1 MKASR
6 NPWGLTRADFLKAK
20 SGLAN
25 NVCTL
30 YTYHVYSV
38 HQMTRL
44 TKAAPAKTNTA
55 AAILAAARE
64 ILDREGIAAI
74 AMRPI
79 AERAGITP
87 MAIYRHYKDRASL
100 LKAIADAGFR
110 ELGDRMQALKLRGE
124 VEARLRQVGGI
135 VLDTAL
141 EFPNLYELMF
151 LAPRDDARVYP
162 DDFKAGRS
170 PTFNPA
176 VKILEEAMRAGELRP
191 DDPIEIAF
199 ELGALQHG
207 LILLYRGGRVAQTEK
222 QFRKLHQRS
231 FRRYLNALRP

>member
-1 MKASR
+1 VSHRQANQGNSPRNKSPAVDPFYTATNRRSR
-6 NPWGLTRADFLKAK
+6 GALWSIF
-20 SGLAN
+20 
-25 NVCTL
+25 
-30 YTYHVYSV
+30 
-38 HQMTRL
+38 
-44 TKAAPAKTNTA
+44 APAL
-55 AAILAAARE
+55 I
-64 ILDREGIAAI
+64 
-74 AMRPI
+74 
-79 AERAGITP
+79 
-87 MAIYRHYKDRASL
+87 
-100 LKAIADAGFR
+100 
-110 ELGDRMQALKLRGE
+110 
-124 VEARLRQVGGI
+124 
-135 VLDTAL
+135 
-141 EFPNLYELMF
+141 
-151 LAPRDDARVYP
+151 PRDDARVYP